1 MRKIPVLGHGM
12 DFFSWIFLN
21 RNWESDKVEL
31 ERSIDRLSHSEKQK
45 PMWLLLFPE
54 GTNLSKRS
62 LAISS
67 KWAEKHG
74 LPQSDLILLPRTRG
88 LRVCLER
95 LAGSVDWLYDC
106 TMAYEGL
113 PYVYPIISLRQQ
125 RLLTTLH
132 RRGVDG
138 QDIVNLRSLYVKGEK
153 APLTHAH
160 YRRFAVREIPLHD
173 SEAFDAWL
181 YERWA
186 EKEKLLAHFQMHDRF
201 PAEEGYHLTCIR
213 LRSRL
218 EVLIVLFTCGFAILV
233 TWVTARSLYFGII
246 GICARITL
254 TQQ

>member
-12 DFFSWIFLN
+12 DFFSWIFLS

-31 ERSIDRLSHSEKQK
+31 KRSIERLSHSGRRQ

-67 KWAEKHG
+67 KWAEKQG
-74 LPQSDLILLPRTRG
+74 LAHSDLILLPRTRG
-88 LRVCLER
+88 LRVCLEG

-113 PYVYPIISLRQQ
+113 PYVSFIISLRQ
-125 RLLTTLH
+125 RRMLTTLP

-138 QDIVNLRSLYVKGEK
+138 QDIVNLKSLYVQGEK

-186 EKEKLLAHFQMHDRF
+186 EKEKLLEHFQMHNRF
-201 PAEEGYHLTCIR
+201 PAEEGYHLTPIK

-218 EVLIVLFTCGFAILV
+218 EMLVVLFTCGFAISV
-233 TWVTARSLYFGII
+233 AWFIARSLYIGII
-246 GICARITL
+246 RATS
-254 TQQ
+254 

>member
-12 DFFSWIFLN
+12 DFFSWIFLS

-31 ERSIDRLSHSEKQK
+31 ERSLDRLSHSGKQQ

-113 PYVYPIISLRQQ
+113 PYVYLTTSLRQ
-125 RLLTTLH
+125 L
-132 RRGVDG
+132 
-138 QDIVNLRSLYVKGEK
+138 
-153 APLTHAH
+153 
-160 YRRFAVREIPLHD
+160 
-173 SEAFDAWL
+173 
-181 YERWA
+181 
-186 EKEKLLAHFQMHDRF
+186 
-201 PAEEGYHLTCIR
+201 
-213 LRSRL
+213 
-218 EVLIVLFTCGFAILV
+218 
-233 TWVTARSLYFGII
+233 
-246 GICARITL
+246 
-254 TQQ
+254 

>member
-1 MRKIPVLGHGM
+1 MGHGM
-12 DFFSWIFLN
+12 DFFSWIFLS

-31 ERSIDRLSHSEKQK
+31 ERSLDRLSQSGKLQ

-62 LAISS
+62 LAISD

-113 PYVYPIISLRQQ
+113 PYVYLIVSPRQ
-125 RLLTTLH
+125 RGVLTTLH

-138 QDIVNLRSLYVKGEK
+138 QDIVNLKSLYVKGEK

-160 YRRFAVREIPLHD
+160 YRRFAVKEIPFHD

-186 EKEKLLAHFQMHDRF
+186 EKEKLLAHFQTHKRF
-201 PAEEGYHLTCIR
+201 PAEEGYQLTCIK

-218 EVLIVLFTCGFAILV
+218 EMLVVLFTCGFAVLV
-233 TWVTARSLYFGII
+233 IWLTTRSLYVNII
-246 GICARITL
+246 RVAN
-254 TQQ
+254 